1 MWNRCDTCHPR
12 GTCRCGHALLLK
24 FPDIFQGHLHVQSV
38 QEPTLEVTVS
48 RAPRAR
54 KGCNWCTIRR
64 IFPTVSTQA
73 RVHSGS
79 KSNGHGGGGASWS
92 IKEMGWSECS
102 PPIAWL
108 HPGISPQDEEFG
120 GQRPGLPSEQS
131 RIWIAPP
138 HGRKRSQGGVGKATQ
153 TLGGGE
159 VRGQLFPC
167 RAGLPLLQL
176 LLRIGGFPKW
186 PSQPFSRWGERERV
200 SREGRGCWQAA
211 RCLFLMN
218 SGFHLLNIINSR
230 TPQWLTCFNN

>member
-138 HGRKRSQGGVGKATQ
+138 PWKKAVSGGSWKSHTNPG
-153 TLGGGE
+153 
-159 VRGQLFPC
+159 
-167 RAGLPLLQL
+167 
-176 LLRIGGFPKW
+176 
-186 PSQPFSRWGERERV
+186 
-200 SREGRGCWQAA
+200 GRGGAGAA
-211 RCLFLMN
+211 VSMQSWLAPPPAPSTDRGFSQVAITAFLEVGGKGEGK
-218 SGFHLLNIINSR
+218 SGRPWVLAGCTLLVPDELWVSFTEHN
-230 TPQWLTCFNN
+230 